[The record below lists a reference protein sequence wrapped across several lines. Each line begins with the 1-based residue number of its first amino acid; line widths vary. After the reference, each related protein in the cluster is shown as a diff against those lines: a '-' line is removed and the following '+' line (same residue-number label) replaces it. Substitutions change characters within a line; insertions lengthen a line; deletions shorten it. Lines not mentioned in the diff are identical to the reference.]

1 MGALY
6 AAIRWPARWLF
17 QAAVLNVLDVCRKEV
32 KHTLNDIYAVELKE
46 RAETAALAAKADEV
60 NTAQDES
67 IKAFG
72 VAMRDIPRMVGAMEQ
87 MTKTLERL
95 DETLIV
101 IVKTQSEHGEDLGRL
116 SGYVEGRERRRAGRR
131 KDDPPLPHDP

>member
-1 MGALY
+1 MQTGPTKSTWEFAAVVLGVLGALY

-72 VAMRDIPRMVGAMEQ
+72 VAMRDIPRF
-87 MTKTLERL
+87 
-95 DETLIV
+95 
-101 IVKTQSEHGEDLGRL
+101 
-116 SGYVEGRERRRAGRR
+116 VELMR
-131 KDDPPLPHDP
+131 KLNFN